1 LALKDRVLRCAHCGL
16 TQRFFSAFGKGRVGA
31 IPPLPGAPAVELRP
45 IPPPPTLL
53 GAKEGEAWW
62 GVDEGSSFVSEGWV
76 VYVSG
81 IPKWLDRGE
90 WVCCSDS
97 LIVAILAIVCLGG
110 PSGGENG

>member
-1 LALKDRVLRCAHCGL
+1 L
-16 TQRFFSAFGKGRVGA
+16 
-31 IPPLPGAPAVELRP
+31 I
-45 IPPPPTLL
+45 
-53 GAKEGEAWW
+53 
-62 GVDEGSSFVSEGWV
+62 EGSSFVSEGWV